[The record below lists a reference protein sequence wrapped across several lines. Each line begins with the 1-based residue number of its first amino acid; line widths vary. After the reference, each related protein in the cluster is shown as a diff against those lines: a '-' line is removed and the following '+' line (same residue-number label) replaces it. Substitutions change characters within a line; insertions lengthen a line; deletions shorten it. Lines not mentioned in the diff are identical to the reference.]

1 MNIRMMKI
9 IFFLPRQDMGF
20 SVNNWNEHLTK
31 NKINRQQMNDFI
43 YQVNTVGQVTEKLA
57 KGKQMVYSKKK
68 TCCTAFVLGFIAFVV
83 CLTLFIYNTTKPY
96 RNFSLTMHLIT
107 LLGFVIS
114 FFVCCVSGI
123 TRLLYQSDKV
133 KDYFI
138 DKEIVTNISI
148 AENLINDW
156 NNKCFIP
163 NGMYV
168 MAPLNLKYLQFVL
181 DPNIKFVMEN
191 HQYPFDLIRTRR

>member
-1 MNIRMMKI
+1 
-9 IFFLPRQDMGF
+9 
-20 SVNNWNEHLTK
+20 
-31 NKINRQQMNDFI
+31 
-43 YQVNTVGQVTEKLA
+43 
-57 KGKQMVYSKKK
+57 
-68 TCCTAFVLGFIAFVV
+68 
-83 CLTLFIYNTTKPY
+83 
-96 RNFSLTMHLIT
+96 MHLIT

-148 AENLINDW
+148 VENLINDW